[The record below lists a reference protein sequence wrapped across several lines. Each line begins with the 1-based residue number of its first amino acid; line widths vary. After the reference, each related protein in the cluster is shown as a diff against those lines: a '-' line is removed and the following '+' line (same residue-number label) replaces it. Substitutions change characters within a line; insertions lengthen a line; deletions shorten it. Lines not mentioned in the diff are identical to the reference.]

1 MKLESEFVLCNKYNL
16 FGRQNLKMR
25 GQGTVEL
32 GVPSQADAVNVAAVG
47 SMCEGCG
54 RGGEGLAPSL
64 GGEEA
69 WLGWRVQGCPE
80 GPGP

>member
-1 MKLESEFVLCNKYNL
+1 M
-16 FGRQNLKMR
+16 
-25 GQGTVEL
+25 EL